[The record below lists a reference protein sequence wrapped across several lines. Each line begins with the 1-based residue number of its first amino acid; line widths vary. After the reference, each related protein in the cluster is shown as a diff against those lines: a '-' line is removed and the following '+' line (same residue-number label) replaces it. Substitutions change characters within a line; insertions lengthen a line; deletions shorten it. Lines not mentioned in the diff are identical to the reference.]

1 MLYSG
6 RRSLFL
12 TLAMGIRV
20 EVPQA
25 RPDIG
30 IIIMVMWLI
39 QALLCRVMGLQ
50 KQIIRLLA
58 GQAVEQIIPPDR
70 RYPLQAT

>member
-1 MLYSG
+1 
-6 RRSLFL
+6 
-12 TLAMGIRV
+12 MGIRV